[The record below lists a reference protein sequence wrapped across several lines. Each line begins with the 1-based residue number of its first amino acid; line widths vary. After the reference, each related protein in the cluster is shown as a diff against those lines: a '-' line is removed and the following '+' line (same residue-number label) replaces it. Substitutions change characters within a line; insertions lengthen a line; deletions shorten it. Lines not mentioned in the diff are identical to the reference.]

1 PYAGDHLLERA
12 PPWECGDDGQ
22 YDRVIGFYD
31 SAKLIDDNL
40 WVLYSDYFDKFE
52 IINIDTGRGVK
63 HFYPENGPGDY
74 ESHYESRIS
83 LLLTCYGG
91 RHGMLAAGMDS
102 SKRRNP
108 HGAWSGPY
116 MSLWNISPSNPES
129 PTNRKPVMSIDLC
142 RSSYTIVA
150 VSVVSTERVCILLSG
165 PDGVELQW
173 HRIPQNADEM
183 HRGRPPHPQPD
194 RPGAAPPPHQCSSAC
209 PFMRRCPEKQKMDVW
224 KSSKEFWQE
233 YDARAP
239 NSTAASEKKYSYESR
254 CEYIWWP
261 GQSTLLQADSITRKN
276 VNSATM
282 ESDGGMLVIVADAV
296 LQLWHCGTMSNLRDV
311 SPFLIYEES
320 FFFYPSTLLHSL
332 DVHTIVRPFEDV
344 KGRSE
349 GHYYVNGTEP
359 VPFLEETRN
368 FQTST
373 NPIDISTCDATTL
386 LSRFSHHTFDEQRDF
401 ERQHSLEVGSCSPQL
416 DCIVRVALAI
426 SQKRREL
433 QLYYGLGTSPVSP
446 QDGMESVYM
455 LCWERGGLFDFEDGP
470 SDQSRLERLTGALAH
485 LQLQNQAIEPSLRMY
500 GDIGQ
505 EIFKQR
511 GTSSLAIDS
520 SKLVV
525 CTRYEV
531 AVMPFS
537 LTTESSPS
545 LDEEWV
551 DTFDEESNQYLI
563 GRETPLWYSARP
575 LHSNFLRQWNSI
587 RMSASRS
594 YSPDEP
600 ANAFRSVAE
609 EMSISLDYEKEL
621 MKVAVL
627 CSPMIRS
634 ACISW
639 RRLALV
645 TSSFDDNLDGHHL
658 LHVYDILCDWT
669 DSTGGRFDVEERG
682 VGFSEDTEEDDTEE
696 DDTEEDD
703 TEEDD

>member
-1 PYAGDHLLERA
+1 MPRRAGAGGGLVPGPSNLRRLTAGDHLLERA

-311 SPFLIYEES
+311 SPFLIYEEQS
-320 FFFYPSTLLHSL
+320 LEYHFDDCTVEEELEQYNEACKTGRLWCSTLTS
-332 DVHTIVRPFEDV
+332 
-344 KGRSE
+344 
-349 GHYYVNGTEP
+349 YY
-359 VPFLEETRN
+359 
-368 FQTST
+368 
-373 NPIDISTCDATTL
+373 
-386 LSRFSHHTFDEQRDF
+386 
-401 ERQHSLEVGSCSPQL
+401 SC
-416 DCIVRVALAI
+416 
-426 SQKRREL
+426 RE
-433 QLYYGLGTSPVSP
+433 
-446 QDGMESVYM
+446 DGMESVYM

-485 LQLQNQAIEPSLRMY
+485 LQLRNQAIEPSLRMY

-537 LTTESSPS
+537 LTAESSPS
-545 LDEEWV
+545 LDEKWV
-551 DTFDEESNQYLI
+551 DTFDEESNQYFI
-563 GRETPLWYSARP
+563 GIETPLWYSARP

-587 RMSASRS
+587 RMMASRS

-621 MKVAVL
+621 MEFAVL

-645 TSSFDDNLDGHHL
+645 TSLFDDNLDGHHL